1 MTAQDIGAILDE
13 AVTAAAKYHWDRL
26 RAFAAGLPDD
36 HDPTVQLLASPDTES
51 GALAGWIASAVPSV
65 PVQTESLEVI
75 AEHPELAVRANRVI
89 AALRCGELL
98 TPETVDSMA
107 QVVSRPAGSYLIV
120 LTGAELIRSDD
131 DLALVQRSIWRLIL
145 APDGGEWSG
154 QNLGE
159 YHCVLWSDAE
169 TAALLAERIGRDR
182 EMLTQWLSAAVN
194 VADLLR
200 AARVDRA
207 LDLAEP
213 PGGQRLGTLP
223 DPDIAARRAA
233 SAREAAADGRRR
245 VLDGLDANAQTA
257 EREITA
263 SLAMHEQDLLNG
275 VAAYIARH
283 RDEVANPADARA
295 LVGKYTE
302 DGLRRW
308 QAAAEAS
315 LRAQSQ
321 RIADNLRSL
330 VNGMEWHVIDRAGG
344 PYPRTP
350 FTAARLETSL
360 PAGAP
365 AVPEIGGARKSQL
378 SPGAANVVV
387 GGAIGASVGAAVG
400 AGLGVAP
407 GLIVG
412 AAGGLALNRV
422 LAERNAEHVTDRAR
436 TFITGCVTT
445 TREAALTRFRQ
456 AVAEQR
462 ATVTAAFDD
471 LDHQL
476 AERATAA
483 EPDGGAEVIA
493 ELRERLRSAR
503 ALREPG
509 SAGRINGGMACQT
522 REPAHWPT

>member
-1 MTAQDIGAILDE
+1 MTAQDLSAILDD
-13 AVTAAAKYHWDRL
+13 AVTAAGKYHWDRL

-51 GALAGWIASAVPSV
+51 AALARWIASMARPA
-65 PVQTESLEVI
+65 PVRTESLELIV
-75 AEHPELAVRANRVI
+75 EHPELAVQANRVI

-98 TPETVDSMA
+98 TPETVESAA

-169 TAALLAERIGRDR
+169 TAAFLAERIGRDR
-182 EMLTQWLSAAVN
+182 EMLTEWLSAEVN
-194 VADLLR
+194 VADRLR

-207 LDLAEP
+207 LDMAEP
-213 PGGQRLGTLP
+213 PSGQRLGTLP

-233 SAREAAADGRRR
+233 SAREAAANGRRR
-245 VLDGLDANAQTA
+245 VLDGLEANAQTA

-263 SLAMHEQDLLNG
+263 SLAMHEQDLLKG
-275 VAAYIARH
+275 VAAFIAQH
-283 RDEVANPADARA
+283 RDEVADMATARS
-295 LVGKYTE
+295 LVGKYAE

-308 QAAAEAS
+308 QAGAEAS
-315 LRAQSQ
+315 LRAQSE

-330 VNGMEWHVIDRAGG
+330 VNGMEWPVIDRAGG

-360 PAGAP
+360 PVGAP
-365 AVPEIGGARKSQL
+365 AVPEFGGARKGQFAS
-378 SPGAANVVV
+378 GAANVVV

-422 LAERNAEHVTDRAR
+422 LAERNAEHVTARAR
-436 TFITGCVTT
+436 TFITGCVAT

-471 LDHQL
+471 LDHEL
-476 AERATAA
+476 AERVTAA
-483 EPDGGAEVIA
+483 EPDGGAELIA

-509 SAGRINGGMACQT
+509 GQRRDQGRG
-522 REPAHWPT
+522 